1 MQRKQRS
8 ETQMKITL
16 NLIILYTETK
26 IFVVN
31 KSLSQLPFNIDYT
44 TEKNFET
51 VLTNRWQ
58 KMTKLENIGVL
69 STTEFG
75 LHQVNLQMDS

>member
-8 ETQMKITL
+8 ETQMKTL
-16 NLIILYTETK
+16 NSIILYTETK

-58 KMTKLENIGVL
+58 KMTK
-69 STTEFG
+69 
-75 LHQVNLQMDS
+75 

>member
-69 STTEFG
+69 STNKFG

>member
-16 NLIILYTETK
+16 YSIILYTETK

-31 KSLSQLPFNIDYT
+31 KSCLNCPLDYT

-69 STTEFG
+69 STNKFG